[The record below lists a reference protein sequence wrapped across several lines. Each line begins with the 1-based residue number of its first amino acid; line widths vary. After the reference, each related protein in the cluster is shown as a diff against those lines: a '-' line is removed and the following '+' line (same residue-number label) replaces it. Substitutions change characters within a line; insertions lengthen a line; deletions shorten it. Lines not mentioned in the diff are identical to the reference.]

1 MTPQASQDD
10 TTQTPLTCI
19 MPIKSAT
26 DYQALAELLKVAK
39 PKVDLALDAISTVH
53 FARFVFLQEN
63 TQLAIITTYD
73 GSFDKYIADFAN
85 YIGDVFD
92 ALFQHISD
100 PPPVPVKKN
109 TAEFIAWVAAHD
121 VPHSGFYSAYPAST
135 VVELVGAQGA
145 APANARSTQDTIG
158 V

>member
-1 MTPQASQDD
+1 MSNQTETSTVA
-10 TTQTPLTCI
+10 QTPLTCI
-19 MPIKSAT
+19 MPIKSAA
-26 DYQALAELLKVAK
+26 DCQALVQLLKVAK
-39 PKVDLALDAISTVH
+39 PKVDEALDAISTVH
-53 FARFVFLQEN
+53 FARFVFLQEG

-100 PPPVPVKKN
+100 PPPLPVKKN
-109 TAEFIAWVAAHD
+109 TAEFIAWVAKHD

-135 VVELVGAQGA
+135 VVQLVTPPA
-145 APANARSTQDTIG
+145 ATAAVQASA
-158 V
+158 